1 MVLAELHLSADV
13 AGATIMA
20 MGTSIPELFFNIIGT
35 FVTQGDIGVGT
46 VVGSDVFNILAAP
59 AFCGILSGVVS

>member
-1 MVLAELHLSADV
+1 M

-59 AFCGILSGVVS
+59 AYCGILSGIVSWHRD